1 MDALVL
7 TFTGQLAAEQGDHEA
22 ARRDAEEAERLFTE
36 MGNQPG
42 RQRAATVL
50 ASVAK
55 DR

>member
-7 TFTGQLAAEQGDHEA
+7 TFAGQLAAEQGDREA
-22 ARRDAEEAERLFTE
+22 ARRHADEAERLFTG
-36 MGNQPG
+36 MGHQPG
-42 RQRAATVL
+42 RQRAAAVL